1 MKMALEIV
9 VLIKVVPDGNEV
21 FVDPVNFTLNRSMA
35 TNVLNPA
42 DENALEAAL
51 SLKDEHGARVTVMT
65 MAPPFAEPFL
75 LECMSRGADQ
85 AILLSDRAVAGS
97 DTYPTSLTVAAGIK
111 HLGNVDIVFAGEKTS
126 DSSTGHVGPG
136 VAEFLEAELSSYS
149 RSCKY
154 EDGFVVTERELEEG
168 VEVVKIPTPAVVT
181 VITDSNNPRR
191 ATLRKRLDAIQKGI
205 IVWSLK
211 DIGVE
216 ADWVGIRSSPTVVKK
231 MLPFPKRERQ
241 NRKIEV
247 EELGDMVNELVQSQ
261 AISAGGN

>member
-1 MKMALEIV
+1 MALEIV

>member
-1 MKMALEIV
+1 MTLEIV
-9 VLIKVVPDGNEV
+9 VLIKVVPDGKEV

-51 SLKDEHGARVTVMT
+51 RIKDEHDARITVMT

-75 LECMSRGADQ
+75 LECLSRGADQ
-85 AILLSDRAVAGS
+85 AVLLSDRAVAGS

-136 VAEFLEAELSSYS
+136 VAEFLEAELASYS

-154 EDGFVVTERELEEG
+154 EDGYVIAERELEEG

-181 VITDSNNPRR
+181 VVTDSNIPRR
-191 ATLRKRLDAIQKGI
+191 ATLRKKLDAQQKGI
-205 IVWSLK
+205 IVWSLQE
-211 DIGVE
+211 IGVE
-216 ADWVGIRSSPTVVKK
+216 ADWVGLRNSPTVVKK
-231 MLPFPKRERQ
+231 MLPFPTRERK
-241 NRKIEV
+241 NKVIDADNLDDFV
-247 EELGDMVNELVQSQ
+247 KELVEVGVLKT
-261 AISAGGN
+261 GGN

>member
-1 MKMALEIV
+1 MALEIV
-9 VLIKVVPDGNEV
+9 VLIKVVPDGKEV
-21 FVDPVNFTLNRSMA
+21 FVDPVTFTLNRSLA

-51 SLKDEHGARVTVMT
+51 TIKDEHDARNTVMT

-85 AILLSDRAVAGS
+85 AVLISDRAVAGS
-97 DTYPTSLTVAAGIK
+97 DTYPTSLTVAAAIK

-136 VAEFLEAELSSYS
+136 VAEFLEAELSTYS

-154 EDGFVVTERELEEG
+154 ESGYVTTERELEEG
-168 VEVVKIPTPAVVT
+168 IEVVKIPTPAVVT
-181 VITDSNNPRR
+181 IITDSNEPRR
-191 ATLRKRLDAIQKGI
+191 ATLRKKLDAIEKGI
-205 IVWSLK
+205 MVWSLQ

-216 ADWVGIRSSPTVVKK
+216 ADWVGLRSSPTVVKK
-231 MLPFPKRERQ
+231 MLPFPQRERK
-241 NRKIEV
+241 NKVVEV
-247 EELGDMVNELVQSQ
+247 SNIGEMVKELAEAG
-261 AISAGGN
+261 IIKAGGN

>member
-1 MKMALEIV
+1 MTLELV
-9 VLIKVVPDGNEV
+9 VLIKVVPDGKEV

-51 SLKDEHGARVTVMT
+51 KIKDEHDARITVMT

-85 AILLSDRAVAGS
+85 AVLLSDRAVAGS

-111 HLGNVDIVFAGEKTS
+111 HLGKVDIVFAGEKTS

-136 VAEFLEAELSSYS
+136 VAEFLDAELATYS
-149 RSCKY
+149 RSCRY
-154 EDGFVVTERELEEG
+154 EDGYVIAERELEEG

-181 VITDSNNPRR
+181 IITDSNVPRR
-191 ATLRKRLDAIQKGI
+191 ATLRKKLDAVQKGI

-216 ADWVGIRSSPTVVKK
+216 PDWVGLKSSPTVVKK
-231 MLPFPKRERQ
+231 MLPFPKRERK
-241 NRKIEV
+241 NKVVDANGIPE
-247 EELGDMVNELVQSQ
+247 MVKELVEAE
-261 AISAGGN
+261 AIKAGGS